1 MTTTTLFL
9 DPRVGASTYRSL
21 IYHLSRKFFV
31 TSAPETTISLSRDKW
46 IAVQA
51 TERECRSKVY
61 RWSPAFPVADLIV
74 FHEITD

>member
-31 TSAPETTISLSRDKW
+31 TSAPECPIARPRDKW

-51 TERECRSKVY
+51 TERDCRSEVY
-61 RWSPAFPVADLIV
+61 RWSPAFYVEGYIV
-74 FHEITD
+74 FQEVTD